1 VTIPKVYSGK
11 DHTFFFVSYAGS
23 RKRGATDTL
32 GVQIPTPAN
41 LTGDFSNLVDNRG
54 TLRRIYD
61 LRDAGSHLFPG
72 SIEEVWAS
80 NDTDP
85 KGTGNQSST
94 PVPSL
99 AHRRITRGNLVLAW
113 RVVHVLDR
121 ELVDHRLHLLRIA
134 L

>member
-1 VTIPKVYSGK
+1 AVPLVHSSSLLRDFTPSVMG
-11 DHTFFFVSYAGS
+11 ALL
-23 RKRGATDTL
+23 RG
-32 GVQIPTPAN
+32 
-41 LTGDFSNLVDNRG
+41 
-54 TLRRIYD
+54 

-72 SIEEVWAS
+72 SIKEVWAS

-85 KGTGNQSST
+85 KGTGNQSSP

-113 RVVHVLDR
+113 RVVHVLVR

-134 L
+134 LQDAESL